1 MTAVRRMVL
10 LSIATS
16 LATIVL
22 KFSAWYVTRSV
33 SLWSDALEAL
43 VNLAAGLVA
52 LGAITLAHQPA
63 DDRHRFGHDKAEYFS
78 SGAEGTLI
86 LVAAATIVYA
96 AVGRFL
102 APSPLTDLGPG
113 LLVAAAAAGVNWVVA
128 TVMLRVGQQYD
139 SITIEADA
147 HHLMTDVWTS
157 IGIVGGLL
165 VVLWKPEW
173 AVLDPVMALIVALHI
188 LVTGFDLL
196 RRSADGLMDTALPDA
211 EVQEAEAA
219 IAATLPPKASFHALR
234 TRKAGSRRFLEL
246 HLTVPGMTT
255 VAESHA
261 LCDRVEAALQV
272 ALPRAVVTVHVEPRE
287 TQEPHA

>member
-1 MTAVRRMVL
+1 MKAVRHMAL

-16 LATIVL
+16 FATIAL
-22 KFSAWYVTRSV
+22 KFSAWYLTRSV
-33 SLWSDALEAL
+33 SLWSDALESL

-78 SGAEGTLI
+78 SGVEGALI
-86 LVAAATIVYA
+86 LVAAIAIFWSAIQRLSAPQPIEDLELGLGVAFVAGAMNFATA
-96 AVGRFL
+96 RL
-102 APSPLTDLGPG
+102 MLK
-113 LLVAAAAAGVNWVVA
+113 VAK
-128 TVMLRVGQQYD
+128 QHD

-147 HHLMTDVWTS
+147 RHLLTDVWTS
-157 IGIVGGLL
+157 IGIIGGLL

-173 AVLDPVMALIVALHI
+173 AVLDPVMAVIVALHI

-211 EVQEAEAA
+211 EVKEAEVA
-219 IAATLPPKASFHALR
+219 IAATLPSTASFHALR

-246 HLTVPGMTT
+246 HLTVPGMMT

-261 LCDRVEAALQV
+261 LCDRIEAALQV
-272 ALPRAVVTVHVEPRE
+272 ALPRAVVTVHVEPHE

>member
-1 MTAVRRMVL
+1 MKAVRRMVL

-16 LATIVL
+16 FATIAL
-22 KFSAWYVTRSV
+22 KFSAWYLTRSV
-33 SLWSDALEAL
+33 SLWSDALESL

-78 SGAEGTLI
+78 SGVEGALI
-86 LVAAATIVYA
+86 LFA
-96 AVGRFL
+96 AVAIFWSAIQRLYTPQPIDDL
-102 APSPLTDLGPG
+102 ALGLG
-113 LLVAAAAAGVNWVVA
+113 VAFVAGAMNFATARLMLKVA
-128 TVMLRVGQQYD
+128 KQHD

-147 HHLMTDVWTS
+147 RHLLTDVWTS
-157 IGIVGGLL
+157 IGIIGGLL

-173 AVLDPVMALIVALHI
+173 AVLDPVMAVVVALHI

-196 RRSADGLMDTALPDA
+196 RRSADGLMDAALPDA
-211 EVQEAEAA
+211 EVKAAEAA
-219 IAATLPPKASFHALR
+219 IAASLPSTASFHALR

-246 HLTVPGMTT
+246 HLTVPGMMT

-261 LCDRVEAALQV
+261 LCDHVEAALQV
-272 ALPRAVVTVHVEPRE
+272 ALPRAVVTVHVEPHE
-287 TQEPHA
+287 TQAPHA